1 MRYKAIFIFLMLG
14 AAPLS
19 GAAPAYNNSRYY
31 ESETSAAI
39 KEIKNA
45 LDNMRHGINNHEIEM
60 RAFEERL
67 STLDSMIE
75 TVRDQAGEAQR
86 AHKEQMKGSSQDLET
101 KITALE
107 TNSKGIMGDLKQLKT
122 HANDSA
128 AVLAQM
134 VQKFSE
140 LEKVIDRQNQDIDS
154 LQTAMHSL
162 VEALGAGKTLGGGK
176 ESGSKD
182 AGKKNPATT
191 PENSYRVKPG
201 DSLEKIARAHQTSI
215 RALKELNHL
224 PEEDDKIVVG
234 KILLIPPKGK

>member
-19 GAAPAYNNSRYY
+19 AAAPPYNNSRYY
-31 ESETSAAI
+31 ESENSAAI

-75 TVRDQAGEAQR
+75 TVRDQAGEVQR

-101 KITALE
+101 KIAALE

-162 VEALGAGKTLGGGK
+162 VEAFGGGKTLGAGK

-182 AGKKNPATT
+182 AGKKNPSP

-201 DSLEKIARAHQTSI
+201 DNLEKIARAHQTSI